1 MWMVPTWRNSFFLN
15 LEKTRTI
22 QGQVRTDI
30 YNDKQTNDETE
41 ISTHIFILFSVIC
54 IEKRHFLM
62 LITIQSHFQ
71 NVQKSVTLDGGITEK
86 ELLIALQSMENKK
99 SPRNDGLT
107 RVLYSISEWNK
118 DICPNGDRES
128 LSCKTIQC
136 TAKTTSNKINCKE
149 GTRQKV
155 YSKQM

>member
-1 MWMVPTWRNSFFLN
+1 MVPTWRNSFFLN

-41 ISTHIFILFSVIC
+41 ISTHIFILFSIIC

-107 RVLYSISEWNK
+107 RVLYIAFRNEIKISVRMAIEK
-118 DICPNGDRES
+118 AYLVKQFSAP
-128 LSCKTIQC
+128 
-136 TAKTTSNKINCKE
+136 
-149 GTRQKV
+149 QKQPV
-155 YSKQM
+155 IK

>member
-1 MWMVPTWRNSFFLN
+1 MVPTWRNSFFLN

-107 RVLYSISEWNK
+107 RVLYSISE
-118 DICPNGDRES
+118 
-128 LSCKTIQC
+128 
-136 TAKTTSNKINCKE
+136 
-149 GTRQKV
+149 
-155 YSKQM
+155 